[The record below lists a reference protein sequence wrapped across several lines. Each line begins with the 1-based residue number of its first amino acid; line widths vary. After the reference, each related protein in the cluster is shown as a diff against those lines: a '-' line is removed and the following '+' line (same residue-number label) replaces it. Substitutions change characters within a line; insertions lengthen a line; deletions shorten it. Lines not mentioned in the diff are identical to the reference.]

1 MTLDQIK
8 AQNEQMEGFKA
19 GYRGLLTMDSGD
31 ARSREAGRK
40 KHQKPNAPQGCEC

>member
-19 GYRGLLTMDSGD
+19 GYQACLQWVAAALEAEKRMKD
-31 ARSREAGRK
+31 AQEAK
-40 KHQKPNAPQGCEC
+40 SAEATEAN

>member
-19 GYRGLLTMDSGD
+19 GYQACLQWIAAAL
-31 ARSREAGRK
+31 EAEKRMEEAEK
-40 KHQKPNAPQGCEC
+40 AKSAVATEA